1 MKYIILKISNMGLIN
16 ISNQKKLNLIVN
28 QVQEYMDLTNIPHL

>member
-1 MKYIILKISNMGLIN
+1 MKYIILKISNMDLIN